1 MSVLFIAVPV
11 ALLLASSAVIAF
23 FWAARG
29 GQLDDLETPPLRML
43 LDDDGP
49 GQGSVPSQ
57 TAPRQADQARAGTD
71 TAAG

>member
-11 ALLLASSAVIAF
+11 ALLLAGSALAAF

-43 LDDDGP
+43 LDDDA
-49 GQGSVPSQ
+49 VPR
-57 TAPRQADQARAGTD
+57 APAAAPADEPPAP
-71 TAAG
+71 